1 MKKDSRFLSLTPAW
15 EHLVLPAAGAFR
27 LVTLAFLCIAFLTAQ
42 AADDTQL
49 KQVIVF
55 GRHGVRAPVEPNNVL
70 DNFSAQPFPVFS
82 VPAGYLTANGATL
95 ETMLGGYYRLWLRKE
110 GVLTGNDAADAT
122 HVYFRANVIERTIA
136 SAHAFAAG
144 LLPAAS
150 VSVNHYGPA
159 ASDPLFDPIGAGV
172 AELDQNMAIAAVQG
186 RLGGNPQSL
195 TSAYAA
201 ELALTRSILFGYPA
215 DATPPPATPSGKLD
229 VTTIPIAV
237 TAAQSGMPVGLGGL
251 ALVAVA
257 IDPFVMEYAEGLP
270 PAEVGWGWLTAD
282 GVSQTMRFTTLG
294 FDLEFRTPYLDR
306 VQSSNLAEHVVR
318 TLTQAASGMALT
330 GALGTPSTKVVVLIA
345 SDVNIT
351 VLAGLFH
358 LDWLLPGY
366 QTDFCA
372 PGGALVFELR
382 RSKSTREYVVRA
394 SYIAQSLD
402 QLRNQTALTLAAPP
416 ARAPLFIPGCSGSN
430 ATFDCP
436 LEKFEALAKQVIDPH
451 STDLDPWHAED

>member
-1 MKKDSRFLSLTPAW
+1 
-15 EHLVLPAAGAFR
+15 
-27 LVTLAFLCIAFLTAQ
+27 
-42 AADDTQL
+42 
-49 KQVIVF
+49 
-55 GRHGVRAPVEPNNVL
+55 
-70 DNFSAQPFPVFS
+70 
-82 VPAGYLTANGATL
+82 
-95 ETMLGGYYRLWLRKE
+95 
-110 GVLTGNDAADAT
+110 
-122 HVYFRANVIERTIA
+122 
-136 SAHAFAAG
+136 
-144 LLPAAS
+144 
-150 VSVNHYGPA
+150 
-159 ASDPLFDPIGAGV
+159 
-172 AELDQNMAIAAVQG
+172 MAIAAVQG

-330 GALGTPSTKVVVLIA
+330 GALA
-345 SDVNIT
+345 
-351 VLAGLFH
+351 
-358 LDWLLPGY
+358 
-366 QTDFCA
+366 
-372 PGGALVFELR
+372 LR
-382 RSKSTREYVVRA
+382 RPRWS
-394 SYIAQSLD
+394 
-402 QLRNQTALTLAAPP
+402 
-416 ARAPLFIPGCSGSN
+416 C
-430 ATFDCP
+430 
-436 LEKFEALAKQVIDPH
+436 
-451 STDLDPWHAED
+451 